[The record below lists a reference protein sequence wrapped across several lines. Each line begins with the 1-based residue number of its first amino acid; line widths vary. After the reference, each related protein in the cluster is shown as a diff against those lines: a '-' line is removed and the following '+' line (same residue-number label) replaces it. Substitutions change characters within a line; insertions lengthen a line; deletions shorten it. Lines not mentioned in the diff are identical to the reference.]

1 MIGFETWPVILKLS
15 FLIFPFA
22 VALLGASI
30 SLHITLTR
38 DFHVVCSAITSNP
51 YIEQLK
57 ICWGTSSLKWRWM
70 LICSIGGLVTL
81 PCLALRFGKLDVEE
95 LKAFPSTLKRKLKI
109 SVWLSIIGCSG
120 IAVAVAIVEFSKAQ

>member
-1 MIGFETWPVILKLS
+1 MVGFETWPVILKLS

-38 DFHVVCSAITSNP
+38 DFHVVYSAITSNL

-57 ICWGTSSLKWRWM
+57 FV
-70 LICSIGGLVTL
+70 GGHRV
-81 PCLALRFGKLDVEE
+81 
-95 LKAFPSTLKRKLKI
+95 
-109 SVWLSIIGCSG
+109 
-120 IAVAVAIVEFSKAQ
+120 